1 MKDKKTLLFV
11 LFSVVMIAVDQVLK
25 VWATAALAPIGQ
37 ADLIP
42 GFLGLQYVLND
53 GMAFSMFAGARW
65 LLVVVTAIALVL
77 LVGYVVVKK
86 PTGLFFWAC
95 ACLFAGGVGNLIDRI
110 RTGLVVDYLAFQFV
124 SFPVFNFADIL
135 VTTGAGLLLLW
146 AVLDTI
152 QERKKAKEQPNGTA

>member
-65 LLVVVTAIALVL
+65 LLVVVTSIALVL

-86 PTGLFFWAC
+86 PTGL
-95 ACLFAGGVGNLIDRI
+95 L
-110 RTGLVVDYLAFQFV
+110 
-124 SFPVFNFADIL
+124 
-135 VTTGAGLLLLW
+135 
-146 AVLDTI
+146 
-152 QERKKAKEQPNGTA
+152 